1 MSAEGQMKS
10 EYTHT
15 SHNETFFSANS
26 FIARQW
32 IDNVERE
39 RMSGWRARHAP
50 IHLNKRE
57 KWQKL

>member
-1 MSAEGQMKS
+1 MKS

-15 SHNETFFSANS
+15 SHNETCLSANS

-39 RMSGWRARHAP
+39 RTSGCQARHVP
-50 IHLNKRE
+50 VHLNKRE